1 MYERIMPSSLVKYDI
16 SPDTFSSAYPG
27 IRDVQTKAKIV
38 RISPPSTD
46 DEAKAR
52 RAADEEIN
60 MASTA
65 NPQLNLSL
73 ELHFVSTLIS

>member
-16 SPDTFSSAYPG
+16 SPERFSSAYPG
-27 IRDVQTKAKIV
+27 RRDVQTKAKMV
-38 RISPPSTD
+38 RINPPSSD
-46 DEAKAR
+46 GEAKAR

-60 MASTA
+60 AVSTA
-65 NPQLNLSL
+65 SPQLNLSL